1 MFDNEIWHKVA
12 KLKAFKKA
20 NQPICCLELQ
30 EMVKKKKVDRIF
42 IFSDFN
48 IFILEK
54 GIFNSA
60 LSIKTEIK
68 FLEIVNLTL
77 IDEESFSI
85 TIDGAK
91 TFTFISDISK
101 FIYKR
106 IAQQAITM
114 LLPSELPELKDEKQ
128 LCGKIEPLPN
138 GFFLRFGLF
147 TQKPN
152 PQPPSTFMNE
162 LTGALDNPTKPGE
175 LDLTRLVDVAP
186 FVKQLLSCL
195 DIQPTITSII
205 LPKCGHNQTF
215 WPQLAE
221 CLKTNK
227 TLETIITEETIDE
240 SFKKIINAIRSNPD
254 TKLKSI
260 LFLESNSI
268 TPEFS
273 DIIASLFDVCSLETI
288 GFYGGLQANV
298 FDKIIGTA
306 ILYPKFKNLKR
317 LELESITKGKPCASI
332 SKIKWL
338 EQLRILECNIDLT
351 DLLQMVSS
359 LTNLHILR
367 AKNIKHSNDD
377 VSSIVLPQTL
387 DSISI
392 TDSVVDGP
400 VLASLM
406 KLLFMHKPTTGKTEL
421 ILTSIES
428 DYSHLFNSLKTLAP
442 TTTLYSLTWKKNKVH
457 PLFFQYLNKAKNL
470 QTLSIAE
477 SLNADSINACSQFIL
492 QRTSLKEVYLDGGK
506 SAEPLGDALI
516 PLIRTITGCN
526 HLEKI
531 SMNSQDLS
539 NSALPEIS
547 KFLVETKRLKA
558 ASFDSRYDDPKMI
571 RSFYDAVMKR
581 GPPLDMPLFTRA
593 LKKLKKSGK
602 IKVDDYNYLQDC
614 NKVIKT
620 GITSGYE
627 DKSQDDEEYDEKL
640 MDESSEQFPEDHRQM
655 PTGAS
660 SNQSQQASV
669 TNQNAAINDDDDD
682 GIDWSLNLIPITP
695 PDDTQV
701 FRDIAETYSFER
713 VYNAFR
719 SV

>member
-1 MFDNEIWHKVA
+1 MFDNEIWQKV
-12 KLKAFKKA
+12 KKIKAFKKA
-20 NQPICCLELQ
+20 NQPICCLEIQ
-30 EMVKKKKVDRIF
+30 ELAKKKKVDGIF
-42 IFSDFN
+42 IFTDFN

-54 GIFNSA
+54 GIFNST

-68 FLEIVNLTL
+68 FLEIQNLTL
-77 IDEESFSI
+77 IDEENFSI
-85 TIDGAK
+85 TVEGSK
-91 TFTFISDISK
+91 TFNFISDKSK

-114 LLPSELPELKDEKQ
+114 LLPSELPELNDEKH

-152 PQPPSTFMNE
+152 PQPPATFMNE
-162 LTGALDNPTKPGE
+162 LTDALEDPQKPGE
-175 LDLTRLVDVAP
+175 LDLTRLADVAP

-195 DIQPTITSII
+195 DLQPSITSII

-227 TLETIITEETIDE
+227 TLETIIAEETVDE
-240 SFKKIINAIRSNPD
+240 SFNEIINALRSNPN
-254 TKLKSI
+254 TKLQSF
-260 LFLESNSI
+260 LFLESSSI
-268 TPEFS
+268 TQEFS
-273 DIIASLFDVCSLETI
+273 DIIASLFEVCSLATI

-298 FDKIIGTA
+298 FDKIIDKA
-306 ILYPKFKNLKR
+306 LLYPNFKNLKR
-317 LELESITKGKPCASI
+317 LELESITKGKPCASV

-351 DLLQMVSS
+351 DLLTMVSS
-359 LTNLHILR
+359 LSNLHILR
-367 AKNIKHSNDD
+367 AKNIKLSSED
-377 VSSIVLPQTL
+377 VSSITLPPTL

-400 VLASLM
+400 VLASLI
-406 KLLFMHKPTTGKTEL
+406 KLLFMHKPDTGKTEL

-428 DYSHLFNSLKTLAP
+428 DYSPLFTSLKTLTP
-442 TTTLYSLTWKKNKVH
+442 TTTLQSLTWKKNETH

-477 SLNADSINACSQFIL
+477 SLNVDSINACAQFIL
-492 QRTSLKEVYLDGGK
+492 QRSSLKEINLDGGK

-531 SMNSQDLS
+531 SINNQNLS
-539 NSALPEIS
+539 NLALPEIS
-547 KFLVETKRLKA
+547 NFLVETKRVKA
-558 ASFDSRYDDPKMI
+558 ASFESKYDDPKII
-571 RSFYDAVMKR
+571 RAFYDAVMKR

-593 LKKLKKSGK
+593 LKKLKKAGK
-602 IKVDDYNYLQDC
+602 IKNDDYNYLQDC

-620 GITSGYE
+620 GITAAYE
-627 DKSQDDEEYDEKL
+627 ETPQNPLDEEDEDEKL
-640 MDESSEQFPEDHRQM
+640 MDESSEQTPEEPKQL
-655 PTGAS
+655 PTGSPEKQTPQTDSLA
-660 SNQSQQASV
+660 
-669 TNQNAAINDDDDD
+669 DDAENEDD
-682 GIDWSLNLIPITP
+682 GIDWTLNLIPITP

-701 FRDIAETYSFER
+701 FKDIVDAYSFER
-713 VYNAFR
+713 IYNAFS